1 MVELATFPRCL
12 SIHWTYEG
20 HCESF
25 RAFQCQVLEIEMPS
39 QTDGSLTQPP
49 VLVQYRPL
57 HISEQHSSDDQVSD
71 PHN

>member
-39 QTDGSLTQPP
+39 LQPSAFSLDSHTSP
-49 VLVQYRPL
+49 VHAAGVTLRIPCDMD
-57 HISEQHSSDDQVSD
+57 EA
-71 PHN
+71 